1 MSNYNINA
9 VTSSGSTAQKILTD
23 KVRVAS
29 TTNIFIT
36 SGSNSNVSASSSDP
50 IVLAGAVER
59 SFYVGANNYISV
71 KAVSS
76 NGVCSITELGTD
88 GVL

>member
-1 MSNYNINA
+1 MANHNINA
-9 VTSSGSTAQKILTD
+9 VTTGASSATQIATD
-23 KVRVAS
+23 KVRVAA
-29 TTNIFIT
+29 TTNIYIT
-36 SGSNSNVSASSSDP
+36 SSNSNSVAAGTSDP

-59 SFYVGANNYISV
+59 SFYVGAGNYVSV
-71 KAVSS
+71 RAVTA

>member
-1 MSNYNINA
+1 MANYNISA
-9 VTSSGSTAQKILTD
+9 TTGSASTPQLITTD
-23 KVRVAS
+23 KVRIAS
-29 TTNIFIT
+29 TTNIYIT
-36 SGSNSNVSASSSDP
+36 SGSSNVAAANTDP

-71 KAVSS
+71 RAVSS
-76 NGVCSITELGTD
+76 NGVCSVTELGTD

>member
-1 MSNYNINA
+1 MANYNISA
-9 VTSSGSTAQKILTD
+9 STGSASSPQIITTD
-23 KVRVAS
+23 KVRIAS
-29 TTNIFIT
+29 TTNIYVT
-36 SGSNSNVSASSSDP
+36 SGDSNVAASNTDP

-71 KAVSS
+71 LAVST
-76 NGVCSITELGTD
+76 NGICSITEVGAN

>member
-1 MSNYNINA
+1 MANHNINA
-9 VTSSGSTAQKILTD
+9 VTTGASTPVQIATD
-23 KVRVAS
+23 KVRIAS
-29 TTNIFIT
+29 TTNIYVT
-36 SGSNSNVSASSSDP
+36 SGNSSVAAANTDP

-71 KAVSS
+71 LAISA
-76 NGVCSITELGTD
+76 NGTCSVTELGTG

>member
-1 MSNYNINA
+1 MANHNINA
-9 VTSSGSTAQKILTD
+9 VTTGASSAVQIATD
-23 KVRVAS
+23 KVRIAS
-29 TTNIFIT
+29 TVNIFVT
-36 SGSNSNVSASSSDP
+36 SGNSSVAAANTDP

-71 KAVSS
+71 LAISA
-76 NGVCSITELGTD
+76 NGTCSVTELGTN

>member
-1 MSNYNINA
+1 MSNYNISA
-9 VTSSGSTAQKILTD
+9 ATGAASAAQQIATAKVRIASTVDIYVTSG
-23 KVRVAS
+23 
-29 TTNIFIT
+29 
-36 SGSNSNVSASSSDP
+36 NSNVAASNASP

-71 KAVSS
+71 RAATA
-76 NGVCSITELGTD
+76 NGVCSITELGTT

>member
-1 MSNYNINA
+1 MANYNINA
-9 VTSSGSTAQKILTD
+9 TTGAASVGQLISTD
-23 KVRVAS
+23 KVRIAS
-29 TTNIFIT
+29 TTNIYVT
-36 SGSNSNVSASSSDP
+36 SGLSNVVASNTSP

-71 KAVSS
+71 LAVTG
-76 NGVCSITELGTD
+76 NGVCSVTELGTD

>member
-1 MSNYNINA
+1 MANYNLSA
-9 VTSSGSTAQKILTD
+9 VTTTGTAGQIVLTD
-23 KVRVAS
+23 KVRIAS
-29 TTNIFIT
+29 TVDIYVT
-36 SGSNSNVSASSSDP
+36 SGNSATVADNADP
-50 IVLAGAVER
+50 IVLAGAPER

-71 KAVSS
+71 LAVSS

>member
-1 MSNYNINA
+1 MANYNISA
-9 VTSSGSTAQKILTD
+9 LTTGASSAQQIATD
-23 KVRVAS
+23 KVRIAA
-29 TTNIFIT
+29 TTNIYVT
-36 SGSNSNVSASSSDP
+36 SGSASNVAAGTSDP

-71 KAVSS
+71 RAISA
-76 NGVCSITELGTD
+76 NGICSITELGNT

>member
-1 MSNYNINA
+1 MANYNITA
-9 VTSSGSTAQKILTD
+9 TSGSASSPQIIATD

-29 TTNIFIT
+29 TTNIYIT
-36 SGSNSNVSASSSDP
+36 SGDSNVAAANTDP

-59 SFYVGANNYISV
+59 SFYVGANNYVSV
-71 KAVSS
+71 LAVSS
-76 NGVCSITELGTD
+76 TGVVSITELGTD

>member
-1 MSNYNINA
+1 MANYNVNA
-9 VTSSGSTAQKILTD
+9 VTGGASTAQIIATD
-23 KVRVAS
+23 KVRIAS
-29 TTNIFIT
+29 TVNIYVT
-36 SGSNSNVSASSSDP
+36 SGNSSVAAATTDP
-50 IVLAGAVER
+50 IVLAGAPER

-71 KAVSS
+71 RAVTA